1 MKKLFILFASLFVLT
16 GCELLDFLEDNEPAE
31 GRELVTVER
40 VVDGDTVIVHLE
52 DGTRERVR
60 LLLIDTPESVK
71 PDTEVQPFG
80 EEASDFAKELMPE
93 GETVEL
99 ERGNPERDDYDRML
113 DYIWADDD
121 NVNQLLVE
129 EGYARVGFVYE
140 PNTKYLE
147 ELEQAQEEAKEHG
160 ENIWSIPGYAE
171 SRFHEY

>member
-1 MKKLFILFASLFVLT
+1 MKKIFILLAFLFLLT
-16 GCELLDFLEDNEPAE
+16 GCGLLEFLEGGEPAE
-31 GRELVTVER
+31 DRELVTVER

-52 DGTRERVR
+52 DGSRERVR

-71 PDTEVQPFG
+71 PDSEVQPFG

-99 ERGNPERDDYDRML
+99 ERGSPERDDYDRML
-113 DYIWADDD
+113 AYIWVDDE

-129 EGYARVGFVYE
+129 EGYARVAFVYE

-147 ELEQAQEEAKEHG
+147 ELEEAQEEAREKED
-160 ENIWSIPGYAE
+160 NIWSIPGYVE
-171 SRFHEY
+171 SRFNEY

>member
-1 MKKLFILFASLFVLT
+1 MKKILILLVSLFVLT
-16 GCELLDFLEDNEPAE
+16 GCGLLDLSEDEEPSE

-80 EEASDFAKELMPE
+80 EEASEFAKESMPE

-99 ERGNPERDDYDRML
+99 ERGSPERDDYDRL
-113 DYIWADDD
+113 LAYIWVDDE
-121 NVNQLLVE
+121 NINQLLVE
-129 EGYARVGFVYE
+129 EGYARVAFVYE

-147 ELEQAQEEAKEHG
+147 ELEEAQKKAKEKEDH
-160 ENIWSIPGYAE
+160 IWSIPGYPE

>member
-1 MKKLFILFASLFVLT
+1 MKKIFILLAFLFLLT
-16 GCELLDFLEDNEPAE
+16 GCGLLEFLEDGEPAE

-52 DGTRERVR
+52 DGSRERVR

-71 PDTEVQPFG
+71 PDSEVQPFG

-99 ERGNPERDDYDRML
+99 ERGSPERDDYDRML
-113 DYIWADDD
+113 AYIWVEDE

-129 EGYARVGFVYE
+129 EGYARVAFVYE

-147 ELEQAQEEAKEHG
+147 ELEEAQEEAREKEN
-160 ENIWSIPGYAE
+160 NIWSIPGYVE
-171 SRFHEY
+171 SRFNEY

>member
-1 MKKLFILFASLFVLT
+1 MKKVLIVLASLFVLT
-16 GCELLDFLEDNEPAE
+16 GCGVLDLLEEQEPAE
-31 GRELVTVER
+31 GRELVTIER

-80 EEASDFAKELMPE
+80 EEASDFAKEFMQE

-99 ERGNPERDDYDRML
+99 ERGNPERDDYDRL
-113 DYIWADDD
+113 LAYIWVDGE

-129 EGYARVGFVYE
+129 EGYARVAFVYE
-140 PNTKYLE
+140 PNTKYLS
-147 ELEQAQEEAKEHG
+147 ELEETQEEAKENE

-171 SRFHEY
+171 SRFYEY

>member
-71 PDTEVQPFG
+71 RYGST
-80 EEASDFAKELMPE
+80 AIW
-93 GETVEL
+93 
-99 ERGNPERDDYDRML
+99 RGS
-113 DYIWADDD
+113 
-121 NVNQLLVE
+121 
-129 EGYARVGFVYE
+129 
-140 PNTKYLE
+140 K
-147 ELEQAQEEAKEHG
+147 
-160 ENIWSIPGYAE
+160 
-171 SRFHEY
+171 